1 MSRTLTEQEIL
12 ERIKEKFP
20 NKFDYSQWNFIS
32 YRDKI
37 KLICNDCG
45 NIIETTPAVLLASK
59 TKYGC
64 KQCSRNARKYS
75 NEEVILKLNNIY
87 GEDRFEYSKFRY
99 TNARQSSTLICKK
112 CGCEFDVKVANLL
125 RNRNIMEPCPICYK
139 KSISKDQNSFINEIK
154 AKFGDKFDYS
164 KVEYKNA
171 KTKIILICNDCGTEF
186 ETTPDNLLN
195 CEIGCPVCAE
205 KSRRD
210 KRTHTTEEF
219 IIKSKEVH
227 GDIFDYSLVK
237 YEGNR
242 IPVTII
248 CPKHGEFQQIP
259 KDHLRGHGC
268 PRCKSSRGELFVEN
282 YLKSIN
288 IPYINQY
295 FIDLE
300 DFSRGIFIDFKIT
313 INNITLFI
321 EYNGIQHY
329 KPIEFFGGEEHFTKY
344 QLPRD
349 KKVRE
354 YCSINNIPLLEIKYT
369 LKDNEIKEAINNF
382 LISNGIQI

>member
-1 MSRTLTEQEIL
+1 MSRKLTEQEIL
-12 ERIKEKFP
+12 QRIKEKFP
-20 NKFDYSQWNFIS
+20 NKFDYSQWNFSS
-32 YRDKI
+32 YTDKV
-37 KLICNDCG
+37 KLICRDCG
-45 NIIETTPAVLLASK
+45 SIIETTPAVLLASK

-75 NEEVILKLNNIY
+75 NEEVIIKLNNIY
-87 GEDRFEYSKFRY
+87 GEDRFDYSKFKY
-99 TNARQSSTLICKK
+99 INAKQKSTLICRK
-112 CGCEFDVKVANLL
+112 CGCEFESKVADLL
-125 RNRNIMEPCPICYK
+125 RSRNIVEPCPCCYK
-139 KSISKDQNSFINEIK
+139 RSISKNQNTFINEIK
-154 AKFGDKFDYS
+154 SKFGDKFDYS
-164 KVEYKNA
+164 KVEYINA

-186 ETTPDNLLN
+186 EITPDNLLT
-195 CEIGCPVCAE
+195 CEIGCPTCAE
-205 KSRRD
+205 KSRTE

-219 IIKSKEVH
+219 ITKSKEVH
-227 GDIFDYSLVK
+227 GDKYDYSLVK
-237 YEGNR
+237 YENNR

-268 PRCKSSRGELFVEN
+268 PRCKSSRGELFIEQ

-295 FIDLE
+295 FIDLK

-313 INNITLFI
+313 VNNIILFI

-329 KPIEFFGGEEHFTKY
+329 RPIEFFGGEEHFLNY
-344 QLPRD
+344 QIPRD
-349 KKVRE
+349 KKVKE
-354 YCSINNIPLLEIKYT
+354 YCEINNIPLLEIKYT
-369 LKDNEIKEAINNF
+369 LKDNEIKETINNF